1 MRTKRI
7 GKWLLEPELRMHL
20 NNAEDLSWL
29 LEDGSITQKI
39 SGMAIF
45 QLEIIRDQLGLASMN
60 EYWALGLFPQPVRV
74 REVILSG
81 NNQPMVYAKSIIPFS
96 TSSKGYPELE
106 KIGSKP
112 LGDLIFTSD
121 LFIKESRMF
130 APFIKHGDPSKVWG
144 RKTNYSVQ
152 GYPFSIME
160 VFL

>member
-74 REVILSG
+74 REVILWQG
-81 NNQPMVYAKSIIPFS
+81 RQRVRQRQRWRWRWRKIVVR
-96 TSSKGYPELE
+96 SSQSWIHLEGIHLNDPETDPRTC
-106 KIGSKP
+106 GS
-112 LGDLIFTSD
+112 LN
-121 LFIKESRMF
+121 SRGWL
-130 APFIKHGDPSKVWG
+130 P
-144 RKTNYSVQ
+144 
-152 GYPFSIME
+152 
-160 VFL
+160 

>member
-60 EYWALGLFPQPVRV
+60 
-74 REVILSG
+74 
-81 NNQPMVYAKSIIPFS
+81 
-96 TSSKGYPELE
+96 
-106 KIGSKP
+106 
-112 LGDLIFTSD
+112 
-121 LFIKESRMF
+121 
-130 APFIKHGDPSKVWG
+130 
-144 RKTNYSVQ
+144 
-152 GYPFSIME
+152 
-160 VFL
+160 